1 MLVYDTLTRW
11 AITGAGRFAAP
22 IIESLVNLVRVED
35 TMISAILFAWNNF
48 NLFKNCIH
56 GTNDREKYFD
66 KIGRRRISIVC
77 FIMDVYYRDGISIRG
92 NEIEASHLC
101 IPSCSKYK
109 INSTYNT
116 DFCLMEIR
124 ELFHS

>member
-66 KIGRRRISIVC
+66 KIGRRRISPKI
-77 FIMDVYYRDGISIRG
+77 DRLLYYGRVYRSEETR
-92 NEIEASHLC
+92 
-101 IPSCSKYK
+101 SKLRIFAFRRVRNIK
-109 INSTYNT
+109 
-116 DFCLMEIR
+116 
-124 ELFHS
+124 